1 MKRVSALLSVPLFLV
16 LFSIG
21 ACASAEK
28 EPSASDGEKL
38 FNDPQLAGSVNASS
52 CATCHPGGKGL
63 EKAYKNPKLVSVI
76 NTCITGPLAG
86 QALEENSPEM
96 QSLKEYVE
104 SLGGE

>member
-1 MKRVSALLSVPLFLV
+1 MKRVSAWLSIPLFIMS
-16 LFSIG
+16 FAIG
-21 ACASAEK
+21 ACVSAEK

-63 EKAYKNPKLVSVI
+63 EKAFENPKLVSVI
-76 NTCITGPLAG
+76 NTCITGPLEG
-86 QALEENSPEM
+86 HALEGGSAEM
-96 QSLKEYVE
+96 QSLKLYVE

>member
-1 MKRVSALLSVPLFLV
+1 MKSVSSGLCIPLLLALFAV
-16 LFSIG
+16 G

-63 EKAYKNPKLVSVI
+63 EKAFENPKLVSVI
-76 NTCITGPLAG
+76 NTCITGPLEG
-86 QALEENSPEM
+86 RALEENSVEM
-96 QSLKEYVE
+96 QSLKLYVE
-104 SLGGE
+104 SLRGE